1 MRYIQRMSKPPRQER
16 PLHWVGSS
24 KRDLLEFP
32 EDAIDDFGYGLG
44 VVQLGGQ
51 PPAAKPWKG
60 EGPGVYE
67 LVEDVR
73 GDTYRVAYTVR
84 FAKAVYVLHC
94 FQKKSPSGIR
104 TARKD
109 VELIHERLK
118 LARQDYEVRY
128 GQDE

>member
-1 MRYIQRMSKPPRQER
+1 MAASPRRER
-16 PLHWVGSS
+16 PLHWVGSA
-24 KRDLLEFP
+24 KRDLLDFP
-32 EDAIDDFGYGLG
+32 DDVIDEFGYSLG

-60 EGPGVYE
+60 EGPGVFE
-67 LVEDVR
+67 LVENSR

-84 FAKAVYVLHC
+84 FSKAIYVLHC

-104 TARKD
+104 TARTD

-118 LARQDYEVRY
+118 LARDDYEVRY
-128 GQDE
+128 GKEK

>member
-1 MRYIQRMSKPPRQER
+1 
-16 PLHWVGSS
+16 
-24 KRDLLEFP
+24 
-32 EDAIDDFGYGLG
+32 

-51 PPAAKPWKG
+51 PPSAKPWKVN
-60 EGPGVYE
+60 GPGVYE
-67 LVEDVR
+67 LIEDVR

-104 TARKD
+104 TARQD
-109 VELIHERLK
+109 IELIHERLK

-128 GQDE
+128 GDDK

>member
-1 MRYIQRMSKPPRQER
+1 MSKPFRKER
-16 PLHWVGSS
+16 PLHWIGSA
-24 KRDLLEFP
+24 KRDLLDFP
-32 EDAIDDFGYGLG
+32 EDLVDDFGYELG

-60 EGPGVYE
+60 EGSGVFE
-67 LVEDVR
+67 LVEDFR
-73 GDTYRVAYTVR
+73 GDAYRVAYTVR

-104 TARKD
+104 TARTD
-109 VELIHERLK
+109 IDLIHERLK

-128 GQDE
+128 GNED